1 MSHTQPLTRSTMGN
15 LLTVVLLACVIGSA
29 QAQAEDWAG
38 WQAFQ
43 CFPTPEEGL
52 YSDADT
58 CRYSTCMQAITD
70 FHDGGPFPA
79 GSPELHIFCDAVTGR
94 CKWCEQMSGPP
105 DHARSECHFCPQ
117 PRPCAVGQYSDT
129 GRDES
134 GRKACQPCPSGRT
147 NARAGSTKC
156 DVAAQVSIPQY
167 TNISRIAKMLGTS
180 WAGAGYDSSGEAH
193 YLYRPDGDFTGARRA
208 PGTLD
213 QRSHACGRRSGSR
226 PRIIAMRAVCVAP
239 SVAGRHSYQPPP
251 PPPLLRARCAACA
264 CRVRV
269 PTGRGLFALTCA
281 HPRPSSSSGCVV
293 GQSKIV
299 HPGQGGRPSAWW
311 SSCCWT

>member
-1 MSHTQPLTRSTMGN
+1 MTGGRVPLRGRGRPGGQCCAQPATMAGAG
-15 LLTVVLLACVIGSA
+15 VRRCCEREDSCAC
-29 QAQAEDWAG
+29 
-38 WQAFQ
+38 
-43 CFPTPEEGL
+43 C
-52 YSDADT
+52 
-58 CRYSTCMQAITD
+58 
-70 FHDGGPFPA
+70 
-79 GSPELHIFCDAVTGR
+79 
-94 CKWCEQMSGPP
+94 
-105 DHARSECHFCPQ
+105 
-117 PRPCAVGQYSDT
+117 
-129 GRDES
+129 
-134 GRKACQPCPSGRT
+134 
-147 NARAGSTKC
+147 RAGCHSSRREGAEGEARGAARRPSLALPLF
-156 DVAAQVSIPQY
+156 VVALSALARPGAAQVSIPQY

-208 PGTLD
+208 PGTLA